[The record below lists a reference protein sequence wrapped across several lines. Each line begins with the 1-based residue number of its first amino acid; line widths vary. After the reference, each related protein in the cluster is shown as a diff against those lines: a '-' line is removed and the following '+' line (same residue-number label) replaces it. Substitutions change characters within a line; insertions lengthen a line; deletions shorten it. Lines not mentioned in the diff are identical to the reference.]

1 MNERSPVFPCPQ
13 YSDDGKTLERFPPE
27 SPLGIYAVPE
37 TVEHIAEDAFYGCRN
52 LKKVI
57 LPPKLKVIS
66 FNCFEECE
74 NLEEVVLPPGLEDIR
89 LGAFCGCKALKSI
102 TLPQTMTV
110 VEDHTFSACGLIE
123 VIIPEGVTKICH
135 GAFVQCKKLKRVV
148 LPSTLEIIEEFAF
161 GDCINLEEIN
171 LQPGTFLRQDAFD
184 GCDKITIDRD
194 KMIWTGY
201 FPIRECYCFMC
212 EEKLEKVKFLDMP
225 QVDGSFKKVNCVH
238 WYCNHCQAHI
248 FKNFQLERLL
258 KIRKENIYG

>member
-1 MNERSPVFPCPQ
+1 M
-13 YSDDGKTLERFPPE
+13 
-27 SPLGIYAVPE
+27 
-37 TVEHIAEDAFYGCRN
+37 
-52 LKKVI
+52 
-57 LPPKLKVIS
+57 
-66 FNCFEECE
+66 
-74 NLEEVVLPPGLEDIR
+74 
-89 LGAFCGCKALKSI
+89 
-102 TLPQTMTV
+102 
-110 VEDHTFSACGLIE
+110 IE
-123 VIIPEGVTKICH
+123 VIIPEGVTTICH

-212 EEKLEKVKFLDMP
+212 KEKLEKVKFLDMP

-258 KIRKENIYG
+258 KVRKKNIHE

>member
-1 MNERSPVFPCPQ
+1 MMALPMVL
-13 YSDDGKTLERFPPE
+13 YSNDGKTLERFSPE
-27 SPLGIYAVPE
+27 SEDTFFAIPE

-57 LPPKLKVIS
+57 LPQKLKIIPDG
-66 FNCFEECE
+66 CFEDCG
-74 NLEEVVLPPGLEDIR
+74 NLEDVVLPSGLEDIKF
-89 LGAFCGCKALKSI
+89 GAFCGCKALKSI
-102 TLPQTMTV
+102 SLPPTMTV
-110 VEDHTFSACGLIE
+110 VEDHTFSGCGLEEI
-123 VIIPEGVTKICH
+123 IIPEGVTAICH
-135 GAFVQCKKLKRVV
+135 GAFVQSQKLKRVV
-148 LPSTLEIIEEFAF
+148 LPSTLELIEEFAF

-171 LQPGTFLRQDAFD
+171 LRPGTFLWQDAFRN
-184 GCDKITIDRD
+184 CDKITIDRD

-212 EEKLEKVKFLDMP
+212 EEKLEKVNFLDMP

-258 KIRKENIYG
+258 KIRKENIHG